1 MRDEYLDGMVKRI
14 LKEFRDS
21 ITGSVMGATTYT
33 VQVSCKFHAEAIPS

>member
-14 LKEFRDS
+14 VKEFRDS

-33 VQVSCKFHAEAIPS
+33 VQASYEFHVEVIPS